1 MKTRPTGTLIA
12 SAVIISL
19 LGLSFATSAGAETQ
33 FESSI
38 VLSHGVYY
46 FNYQEGGPG
55 IGNAQESVST
65 GWVPTWGG
73 YYDQSA
79 EVAAE
84 ASASSGILRASA
96 RGSVR
101 LNPICDPCSAG
112 TAFATAKATAL
123 DSFLIQAGNGYA
135 NDDIVQVRV
144 LAGLSG
150 SVFLQGTPSGGND
163 WTFSVYFGSYPGSNE
178 LFNLYLYSGNLPPP
192 YQATVGPTQW
202 DQVVDVQVGRTY
214 YLSGY
219 LQAGERGSGFYGF
232 APGVYT
238 DVVDFYNTGSLGL
251 GYAPGYEDVVI
262 VSAAGA
268 SIAPAPGFSFSLNK
282 DLTPGCK
289 SVRGTVT
296 LTSPAPAEGVTI
308 TLSDTLAS
316 ASTPATLR
324 ILPGATSRTFNV
336 TTSPVVESESG
347 TVSATL
353 GGTTRSQ
360 NLTVRP
366 MGLSSITLTPTSVA
380 GGQPVT
386 GTAKLECKAGPGAIM
401 VDIASSN
408 PESAYPEAANISV
421 PVGVQSES
429 FDVVTNSVLAKTTA
443 TISATANGIT
453 KSKTLTVTP
462 AASVSPTSLR
472 FANVVINTTSGVL
485 STTLSN
491 KGTVAYVI
499 DGITLTGTSAKYFA
513 QTNDCPASLAAG
525 ASCTI
530 GVTFTPTVTGSKS
543 ATLRIATSATATPL
557 GVSLKGTGVLPP

>member
-1 MKTRPTGTLIA
+1 MKTRPTGALIA

-38 VLSHGVYY
+38 VLSHGVFY

-79 EVAAE
+79 DVAAE

-96 RGSVR
+96 PGSVR

-112 TAFATAKATAL
+112 TAFATANATAL
-123 DSFLIQAGNGYA
+123 DSFQIQAGNGHA
-135 NDDIVQVRV
+135 NGDIVQVRV

-163 WTFSVYFGSYPGSNE
+163 WTYRVSFGYYPGSSE
-178 LFNLYLYSGNLPPP
+178 LFNLDLYSGGLLPP

-214 YLSGY
+214 YLFGY
-219 LQAGERGSGFYGF
+219 LEAGGGGSGFYGF

-251 GYAPGYEDVVI
+251 GYAPGFEDLVI

-268 SIAPAPGFSFSLNK
+268 PIAPAPGSASRYK

-296 LTSPAPAEGVTI
+296 LTSPAPLKV
-308 TLSDTLAS
+308 
-316 ASTPATLR
+316 
-324 ILPGATSRTFNV
+324 SR
-336 TTSPVVESESG
+336 SL
-347 TVSATL
+347 SAT
-353 GGTTRSQ
+353 RWRRQ
-360 NLTVRP
+360 
-366 MGLSSITLTPTSVA
+366 A
-380 GGQPVT
+380 
-386 GTAKLECKAGPGAIM
+386 
-401 VDIASSN
+401 
-408 PESAYPEAANISV
+408 
-421 PVGVQSES
+421 
-429 FDVVTNSVLAKTTA
+429 
-443 TISATANGIT
+443 
-453 KSKTLTVTP
+453 
-462 AASVSPTSLR
+462 
-472 FANVVINTTSGVL
+472 
-485 STTLSN
+485 
-491 KGTVAYVI
+491 
-499 DGITLTGTSAKYFA
+499 
-513 QTNDCPASLAAG
+513 
-525 ASCTI
+525 
-530 GVTFTPTVTGSKS
+530 
-543 ATLRIATSATATPL
+543 
-557 GVSLKGTGVLPP
+557 PPPR